1 MRFYVFLPPVRG
13 CLNGFAA
20 GVTCLER
27 ADYDIKIGIFRE
39 GFLLGCKTD
48 NFCKIAFRGT
58 FTKVMPFYPFKKWL
72 GFIFHMLQHRKEFPP
87 LDGMAQTSRV
97 SVLRGTG
104 CQKCKCLSWTLHF
117 ASSHSL
123 KAFVFLHLS
132 LEDKCSSESIPDF
145 LLICGR

>member
-27 ADYDIKIGIFRE
+27 ADCDIKIGIFRE

-48 NFCKIAFRGT
+48 NFYKIAFRGT

-72 GFIFHMLQHRKEFPP
+72 GFIFPYVT
-87 LDGMAQTSRV
+87 A
-97 SVLRGTG
+97 
-104 CQKCKCLSWTLHF
+104 
-117 ASSHSL
+117 
-123 KAFVFLHLS
+123 
-132 LEDKCSSESIPDF
+132 
-145 LLICGR
+145 

>member
-1 MRFYVFLPPVRG
+1 MLLDIRNPFVLCKKGACKKKERIFIMRFYVFLPPVRG

-27 ADYDIKIGIFRE
+27 ADCDIKIGIFRE

-72 GFIFHMLQHRKEFPP
+72 GFIFPYVT
-87 LDGMAQTSRV
+87 A
-97 SVLRGTG
+97 
-104 CQKCKCLSWTLHF
+104 
-117 ASSHSL
+117 
-123 KAFVFLHLS
+123 
-132 LEDKCSSESIPDF
+132 
-145 LLICGR
+145 